1 MASCDPSFTLGEGLL
16 DPDSATPRF
25 DHTSLHRFSLLNL
38 FNVEGVVAVITGG
51 GSGKRIHLK
60 AVYLRIEKNAD
71 RRNILMTGIG
81 LIMASALESN
91 GATVYIV
98 GRRGDV
104 LRKAAAEN
112 SVCPR
117 ALGYLY
123 PNLFFRLRDSEKL
136 FL

>member
-1 MASCDPSFTLGEGLL
+1 MASCDSSFTLEESLL
-16 DPDSATPRF
+16 DPDSVTPCL
-25 DHTSLHRFSLLNL
+25 DHASLHRFSLLNL

-51 GSGKRIHLK
+51 GSGERIFK
-60 AVYLRIEKNAD
+60 AVYLWIEKYTD
-71 RRNILMTGIG
+71 RCHILMTGIG

-104 LRKAAAEN
+104 LKKAAAEN
-112 SVCPR
+112 SVCLR
-117 ALGYLY
+117 VLGYLY